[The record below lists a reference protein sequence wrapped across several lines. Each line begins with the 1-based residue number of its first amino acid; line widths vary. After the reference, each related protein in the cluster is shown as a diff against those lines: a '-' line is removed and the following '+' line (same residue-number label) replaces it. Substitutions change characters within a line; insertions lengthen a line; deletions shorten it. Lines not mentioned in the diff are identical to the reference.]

1 MTSQGSRLKKIR
13 NELKLS
19 QEEFGKSL
27 GLTRAAIAAVE
38 ADNNKFSQDILC
50 KLLLTF
56 DVNIN
61 YLLGGKGQMF
71 NSKIGAAQY
80 EDVKASVLEE
90 VRMMLR
96 DEGIIK

>member
-1 MTSQGSRLKKIR
+1 METQGSRFKKIR
-13 NELKLS
+13 KELKLS
-19 QEEFGKSL
+19 QEEIGKSINVSKQYISNL
-27 GLTRAAIAAVE
+27 E
-38 ADNNKFSQDILC
+38 ADRNILNNEKLVS
-50 KLLLTF
+50 LLLYF